1 MRCYNKNAALSWHA
15 TLQQIAAAP
24 EACASPGGGQLPV
37 RLSLN
42 MDERVGVGGVTVA
55 CSFSLTTVRNC
66 RAIELSISLTQ

>member
-15 TLQQIAAAP
+15 TLQQIAAAPAPAP

-42 MDERVGVGGVTVA
+42 MDERVGV
-55 CSFSLTTVRNC
+55 
-66 RAIELSISLTQ
+66 

>member
-24 EACASPGGGQLPV
+24 APEACTSPGGGQLPV

-42 MDERVGVGGVTVA
+42 MDERVGVGG
-55 CSFSLTTVRNC
+55 
-66 RAIELSISLTQ
+66 ELSLAASA